1 MKKLFFLLLFSGFL
15 NVTMGQLK
23 GKKDCVELN
32 VDILGGRVNGIK
44 PNVPFAE
51 IKVLLPCYTSAIDES
66 DSAKCG
72 GGIFFKDKDLCFYT
86 RRDYVE
92 IGEKFKG
99 TMNVPLI
106 GAARNSLF
114 SKLGNPIMK
123 DDTWDAYKT
132 QYGTLVLHYNKAN
145 KVNLIQFS
153 TLSTE
158 YLSLCE

>member
-1 MKKLFFLLLFSGFL
+1 MKKLFFLLLFTGTL

-23 GKKDCVELN
+23 GKSECAELN

-51 IKVLLPCYTSAIDES
+51 IKVLLPCYTSAVEET

-72 GGIFFKDKDLCFYT
+72 GGIYFKDKDLYFYT
-86 RRDYVE
+86 GRDYVE

-99 TMNVPLI
+99 KMNVPLI
-106 GAARNSLF
+106 GSTRNSLF

-123 DDTWDAYKT
+123 DDNWDAFKT

-153 TLSTE
+153 TLGTNL
-158 YLSLCE
+158 LSLCE